1 MSGKPVSILIVDDE
15 APLRELLKDLLGNQY
30 DCTTAAG
37 ADEAV
42 ALLESRHFNLVMSDI
57 TMPGTTGLELCQLI
71 QRLYSETVVVMVSGV
86 TDINYAIQAMR
97 QGAFD
102 YVTKPFDIGHLTIA
116 VDRAVR
122 YQELLAA
129 RHRQRQT
136 LENTVRT
143 RTHQLTEANDRL
155 NRVNATLNQML
166 EALYSNYRATLRAL
180 ACTIEARDYETG
192 GHSDRVVSFSLRLG
206 RELGLS
212 GSDLVGLEQGALLHD
227 IGKIGVPD
235 AVLQKKGPLTAE
247 EWQEMRKHPLD
258 GLRILE
264 GIDLLAFARPV
275 VAQHHEK
282 FDGSGYPAA
291 LRGDAIH
298 LYARIFAVADAF
310 DAITSDRPYHL
321 AESYETA
328 RKRISEGS
336 GGHFDPEIVAAFR
349 RVPEEEWDRLRG
361 SSGAPG
367 YAEKVIDKEQIH
379 SLILSLT
386 TLVGPSPIETRAEA
400 TPCADQGFPP
410 DDGKLTVAISG
421 LSSGIVNR

>member
-1 MSGKPVSILIVDDE
+1 M
-15 APLRELLKDLLGNQY
+15 LK
-30 DCTTAAG
+30 
-37 ADEAV
+37 
-42 ALLESRHFNLVMSDI
+42 
-57 TMPGTTGLELCQLI
+57 
-71 QRLYSETVVVMVSGV
+71 
-86 TDINYAIQAMR
+86 
-97 QGAFD
+97 
-102 YVTKPFDIGHLTIA
+102 
-116 VDRAVR
+116 
-122 YQELLAA
+122 
-129 RHRQRQT
+129 
-136 LENTVRT
+136 
-143 RTHQLTEANDRL
+143 
-155 NRVNATLNQML
+155 
-166 EALYSNYRATLRAL
+166 ALYSNYRATLRAL

-192 GHSDRVVSFSLRLG
+192 GHSDRVVVFSLRLG
-206 RELGLS
+206 IELGLS
-212 GSDLVGLEQGALLHD
+212 GTDLVGLEQGALLHD

-247 EWQEMRKHPLD
+247 EWQEMKRHPID

-264 GIDLLAFARPV
+264 GIDFLASARPV

-282 FDGSGYPAA
+282 YDGSGYPAA

-336 GGHFDPEIVAAFR
+336 GGHFDPEIVAAFL
-349 RVPEEEWDRLRG
+349 RVSEEEWHRLRE

-379 SLILSLT
+379 SFILSLT

-400 TPCADQGFPP
+400 APCADQGFPQG
-410 DDGKLTVAISG
+410 DGKLTVAISG
-421 LSSGIVNR
+421 LSSGSVNR